1 MKPTIQWS
9 FDAALPAIALVIFS
23 LLLFAMALNL
33 QPTHAWLCGSYEDGT
48 SCVRGLISEFQT
60 LLTGLAAVA
69 AATLTVRAMIKTE
82 LENAKRHRQ
91 ILGATLRGEARQ
103 VDRLWARRLPPLRHA
118 SQVFRDVLEG
128 LPSKVGPAGEKALMV
143 HSLSSAAITA
153 ALKIKGEFHTVEW
166 REAEHLFDGQLAA
179 AVDFTTTS
187 LAELLRHLND
197 IDAETGSM
205 GRKIATFTERLQ
217 IAGSGELMD
226 IIEASSA
233 KLAVEKQVER
243 IDVGIVALREK
254 LPEVLEILQD
264 VLEGLGRLKERY
276 SEVDI

>member
-1 MKPTIQWS
+1 
-9 FDAALPAIALVIFS
+9 
-23 LLLFAMALNL
+23 
-33 QPTHAWLCGSYEDGT
+33 
-48 SCVRGLISEFQT
+48 
-60 LLTGLAAVA
+60 
-69 AATLTVRAMIKTE
+69 
-82 LENAKRHRQ
+82 
-91 ILGATLRGEARQ
+91 
-103 VDRLWARRLPPLRHA
+103 
-118 SQVFRDVLEG
+118 
-128 LPSKVGPAGEKALMV
+128 
-143 HSLSSAAITA
+143 
-153 ALKIKGEFHTVEW
+153 
-166 REAEHLFDGQLAA
+166 
-179 AVDFTTTS
+179 
-187 LAELLRHLND
+187 
-197 IDAETGSM
+197 M